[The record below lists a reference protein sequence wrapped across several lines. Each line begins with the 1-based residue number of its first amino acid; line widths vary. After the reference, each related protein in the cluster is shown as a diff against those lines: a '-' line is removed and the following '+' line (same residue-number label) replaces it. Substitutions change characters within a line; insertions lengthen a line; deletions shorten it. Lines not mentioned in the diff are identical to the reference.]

1 MYGYI
6 KGVFNI
12 SPQNESTPFR
22 LPVGDNILEFNNIV
36 HLVVN
41 DVFIDNAVEGDV
53 PVDNEMPVVTLLIP
67 SIFQLNLRRCSYG

>member
-1 MYGYI
+1 MGA
-6 KGVFNI
+6 
-12 SPQNESTPFR
+12 
-22 LPVGDNILEFNNIV
+22 NILEFNNIV

-41 DVFIDNAVEGDV
+41 DVLVDNAVEGDV